1 MKNEGLWMMDDGYLE
16 FRKTKIWKNKNIN
29 GKKAIVSF

>member
-1 MKNEGLWMMDDGYLE
+1 MRDEGCLE

>member
-1 MKNEGLWMMDDGYLE
+1 MLDDGFLE